1 MTEAPLS
8 REEQV
13 SFMKDAPARHAAHVE
28 RWMKDDEIRCIL
40 SQTAGKTLIDD
51 ISDEDWL
58 DEDKNCMINV
68 GLPKKETK

>member
-13 SFMKDAPARHAAHVE
+13 SFMKDA
-28 RWMKDDEIRCIL
+28 IRCIL
-40 SQTAGKTLIDD
+40 SQTAGKTLIDEV
-51 ISDEDWL
+51 SDEDWL

>member
-1 MTEAPLS
+1 MMSLATKLSGKPLFKVK
-8 REEQV
+8 E
-13 SFMKDAPARHAAHVE
+13 
-28 RWMKDDEIRCIL
+28 
-40 SQTAGKTLIDD
+40 GKTLIDD